1 MTNGLFTSNKTVLIF
16 SKTMVSTFYLFI
28 NNINARTKMFY
39 KKCQFFILLPL
50 ITQIC
55 QVKFIYSE
63 KATKF
68 YEIFPLLLT
77 VCTVVKSKAKISQN
91 FVVFSEYMN
100 FTSFEMGLLVEIGYC
115 SCESFIQKEKLSR
128 IWINSVRGSQTAFH
142 SCMKMISICLH
153 NLTTYGPPHA
163 QLACLAQD
171 MYVIFNSEAT
181 KLKAK
186 FIQENPNSKS
196 SSRNISIFQ
205 PVTKYS
211 KH

>member
-115 SCESFIQKEKLSR
+115 SCESFIQKEKVVTNFDQFGERVTDCIPFVYENDFNLSAQS
-128 IWINSVRGSQTAFH
+128 NYVRAATR
-142 SCMKMISICLH
+142 
-153 NLTTYGPPHA
+153 T
-163 QLACLAQD
+163 ACLSSPR
-171 MYVIFNSEAT
+171 YVRDLQQRGYQT
-181 KLKAK
+181 
-186 FIQENPNSKS
+186 
-196 SSRNISIFQ
+196 
-205 PVTKYS
+205 
-211 KH
+211 